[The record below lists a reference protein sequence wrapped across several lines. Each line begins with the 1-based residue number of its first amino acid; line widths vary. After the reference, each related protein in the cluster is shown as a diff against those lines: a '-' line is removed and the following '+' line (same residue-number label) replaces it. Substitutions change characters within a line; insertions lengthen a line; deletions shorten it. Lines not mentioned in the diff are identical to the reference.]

1 MTELTTFFQTTVGQK
16 FIEKQPEM
24 FQRTSELGF
33 NVMQENQQELI
44 DILETEAAKYNQASG
59 EGMEAPAIIK

>member
-1 MTELTTFFQTTVGQK
+1 MKELTAFFQTAVGQK

-33 NVMQENQQELI
+33 NVMQEHQQELI
-44 DILETEAAKYNQASG
+44 DILEAEAEKYNA
-59 EGMEAPAIIK
+59 ETVVE